1 MDSLSDRI
9 TNIIEHWY
17 LSDSALF
24 QVVCLHELVENSS
37 IACPVRCGRRR
48 IEYNP
53 EFLENMTDTA
63 LDEALRMEAVRII
76 LKHPYERKPDMC
88 CDEAAAA
95 GSNITIGDNY
105 DYGAMKIDRPSD
117 YDLKGGMMYEW
128 YARRIQEMLPPED
141 GTPLDSDDSGSS
153 GDSGDTGSGRTQDIQ
168 ERLKA
173 NSKANSDLA
182 GLWEEDD
189 LTAAMIN
196 GVIDSVKDWG
206 SLAGSFA
213 EQIKASTRARIN
225 WRTVFSGFRA
235 SVLSSRRKLTRMRPN
250 RRSGF
255 QHMGSTRDFET
266 KLLIAVDVSGS
277 ISTEMLTYF
286 YGVVNSAF
294 KYGFEAVD
302 VIQFDC
308 GISIVKSLKKTMTDV
323 TVIGRGGTSFTEP
336 INYAHE
342 NGYDGLVILTDG
354 YAPQPEIPDG
364 FRTKILWVCED
375 KDSYDTHHQWMEQ
388 YGRVCTIELK

>member
-1 MDSLSDRI
+1 MTSLSDRI

-24 QVVCLHELVENSS
+24 QVVCLHELVENST

-63 LDEALRMEAVRII
+63 LDEALRTEAVRII

-105 DYGAMKIDRPSD
+105 TYGAMKIDRPSD

-128 YARRIQEMLPPED
+128 YARRVQEMLPPED
-141 GTPLDSDDSGSS
+141 GTPLDS
-153 GDSGDTGSGRTQDIQ
+153 GSGLAQDIR

-173 NSKANSDLA
+173 NSRANSDLS

-189 LTAAMIN
+189 LTATMIN

-213 EQIKASTRARIN
+213 EQIKASTKAKIN
-225 WRTVFSGFRA
+225 WRIVFSGFRA

-255 QHMGSTRDFET
+255 QQMGSTRDFET
-266 KLLIAVDVSGS
+266 RLLIAVDVSGS
-277 ISTEMLTYF
+277 ITTKMLTYF
-286 YGVVNSAF
+286 YGVINSAF

-302 VIQFDC
+302 VIQFDS
-308 GISIVKSLKKTMTDV
+308 GVRIVTSLKKIMTDV

-342 NGYDGLVILTDG
+342 NNYDGLVILTDG
-354 YAPQPEIPDG
+354 YAPQPRIPDG

-375 KDSYDTHHQWMEQ
+375 KASYDAHHQWMEQ

>member
-105 DYGAMKIDRPSD
+105 DYGAMKIDRPED

-141 GTPLDSDDSGSS
+141 GTPLNS
-153 GDSGDTGSGRTQDIQ
+153 GDSGSGRTQDIQDIQ

-173 NSKANSDLA
+173 NSKANSDLS

-213 EQIKASTRARIN
+213 EQIKASTKARIN

-255 QHMGSTRDFET
+255 QQMGSTRDFET

-277 ISTEMLTYF
+277 ISSEMLTYF

-308 GISIVKSLKKTMTDV
+308 GISIVKSLKKAMTDV